1 MKKHSYPGFDIP
13 SCHQHK
19 PLERRRVEL
28 APGVWGFIGYGT
40 SNFAAIATEH
50 GYVLIDTG
58 DNVTGSAAALREIRE
73 LAPGRLQGIVLTHS
87 HMDHCAGA
95 DAFLEGESGVPVWGH
110 HAFGT
115 EQRDGTGLEKMLGAR
130 TRRQFGMALP
140 PEMLTENALVPR
152 TEGRPGTPARPTIA
166 VPEGTTVIEVD
177 GITLELSTTVSETA
191 DHVLVWMPEKKVLFC
206 GDTAYGSFPNLYPLR
221 GCMYRDVERWA
232 ASVRRL
238 LEFDAQALLCG
249 HVLALKGEE
258 VRAMLEPYAEALE
271 FVYAETIRGLNDGVG
286 VDELAAS
293 VHLPEHLRDKPF
305 LGEFYGSAAWT
316 VRSIFAAKA
325 GWFDGN
331 PTNIVPLLP
340 REEAERMAA
349 LAGGEDRLLEQAR
362 LALAEEDFR
371 WAAKLADCLIV
382 LAQNAEAK
390 LIKAD
395 ALEGISRDILPIT
408 GINYLK
414 SCAVELRASASAA
427 SE

>member
-1 MKKHSYPGFDIP
+1 
-13 SCHQHK
+13 
-19 PLERRRVEL
+19 
-28 APGVWGFIGYGT
+28 
-40 SNFAAIATEH
+40 
-50 GYVLIDTG
+50 
-58 DNVTGSAAALREIRE
+58 
-73 LAPGRLQGIVLTHS
+73 
-87 HMDHCAGA
+87 
-95 DAFLEGESGVPVWGH
+95 
-110 HAFGT
+110 
-115 EQRDGTGLEKMLGAR
+115 
-130 TRRQFGMALP
+130 
-140 PEMLTENALVPR
+140 
-152 TEGRPGTPARPTIA
+152 

-293 VHLPEHLRDKPF
+293 VRLPEHLRDKPF